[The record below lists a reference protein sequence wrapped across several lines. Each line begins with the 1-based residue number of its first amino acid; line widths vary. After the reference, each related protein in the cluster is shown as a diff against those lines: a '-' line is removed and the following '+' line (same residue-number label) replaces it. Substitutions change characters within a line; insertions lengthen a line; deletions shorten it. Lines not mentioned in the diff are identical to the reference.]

1 VIRGVGLYCD
11 GLPRNGH
18 AVSIQPGTSFDEA
31 DAGVLAELWREAR
44 ESGPDSFVWLGLR
57 DVEHAELTRVAEV
70 LGLDQLLVEDALN
83 VAQRAKVEVDGDR
96 VVAVFKVLG
105 YVEATS
111 DVETGQ
117 VAVFVGPSFVLS
129 VRQGQ
134 PGDLSDMRARLESDP
149 ERLTAGPLA
158 VLHGILDVVVD
169 GYLDVAEE
177 LGIDLEQVEEQVFS
191 PERTDDAATIYKLK
205 RENLELRRAVEP
217 LTPVADDLRS
227 GRLLPL
233 PDVLAP
239 YYRDLADHLLRASDL
254 SAQHD
259 NLLGAALEASRS
271 RQAVQQ
277 NEDMRKISAWVA
289 IAAVP
294 TMIAGIYGMNFRDMP
309 ELSWSF
315 GYPAVLILMATACG
329 LMYRAFKRS
338 NWL

>member
-11 GLPRNGH
+11 GKTRPDG
-18 AVSIQPGTSFDEA
+18 VVPIEVGTRFDA
-31 DAGVLAELWREAR
+31 QDAEVLRTLWAEAR

-57 DVEHAELTRVAEV
+57 NVEHGELTLAAEV
-70 LGLDQLLVEDALN
+70 LGLDQLLVEDALS
-83 VAQRAKVEVDGDR
+83 VTQRAKVEVDGER
-96 VVAVFKVLG
+96 VTAVFKILG

-129 VRQGQ
+129 VRMGE
-134 PGDLSDMRARLESDP
+134 PGDLRDMRSRLESDQ
-149 ERLTAGPLA
+149 ELLQAGPLA

-169 GYLDVAEE
+169 GYISVAEE

-191 PERTDDAATIYKLK
+191 PARTDDAATIYKLK

-217 LTPVADDLRS
+217 LTPVADALIR
-227 GRLLPL
+227 GRLIDIP
-233 PDVLAP
+233 PVLAP
-239 YYRDLADHLLRASDL
+239 YYRDLGDHLLRAAEL

-289 IAAVP
+289 IAAIP
-294 TMIAGIYGMNFRDMP
+294 TAIAAIYGMNFDVMP
-309 ELSWSF
+309 ELHWDY
-315 GYPAVLILMATACG
+315 GYPAVMVVIVIGMVAL
-329 LMYRAFKRS
+329 YRAFKRS
-338 NWL
+338 GWL